1 MAGKTVVVLGAGW
14 GGLTAANVLRMLLAE
29 EHRVQLISKSPTF
42 CLPFSNLWV
51 MTGERSHPKQGE
63 RDIRSVA
70 TKGIEVIFADVQAI
84 DVERQRV
91 STTLGEVAYDYLL
104 VALGADYAPEAIPGF
119 PEAAYNFF
127 DPLEAHRLQGALA
140 EFEQGSVA
148 VLITRTPFK
157 CPAAPYEAAFLV
169 DTLLQIRGVRDRT
182 DVAIYTPE
190 PQPMPVAGRV
200 VGEALE
206 NMLQVRHIAYHPKR
220 TVQRVDAAE
229 KRIEFGD
236 GEEPARF
243 DLLIGVPP
251 HVAPPAVRGLVG
263 PTGWIPVDAA
273 TLVTDHEGVFAI
285 GDVTTIPLKHGLPL
299 PKAGVFAAAQ
309 AEVAARNIAAA
320 VRGQPAA
327 DSFDGLGFCYI
338 EVADGL
344 AAYGEGN
351 FYADPAPA
359 IRLEGPSYEYF
370 VRKRE
375 WEKNILGSLL

>member
-1 MAGKTVVVLGAGW
+1 MAGKTVAVLGGGW
-14 GGLTAANVLRMLLAE
+14 GGLTAAHVLRMLLTE

-42 CLPFSNLWV
+42 SVPFSNLWV

-63 RDIRSVA
+63 HDIRGLSA
-70 TKGIEVIFADVQAI
+70 KGIEVIINDVQAV
-84 DVERQRV
+84 DVQRQRV
-91 STTLGEVAYDYLL
+91 VTGSAELPYDYLL
-104 VALGADYAPEAIPGF
+104 VALGADYAPETISGF
-119 PEAAYNFF
+119 SEAAYNFY
-127 DPLEAHRLQGALA
+127 DSSEAHRLHSALA
-140 EFEQGSVA
+140 ELKEGRVV

-169 DTLLQIRGVRDRT
+169 DALLAVQGVREI
-182 DVAIYTPE
+182 VEIALYTPE

-206 NMLQVRHIAYHPKR
+206 NMLQERRIAYHPKR
-220 TVQRVDAAE
+220 TVQRIDAAR
-229 KRIEFGD
+229 KQIEFGD
-236 GEEPARF
+236 GDKTGF

-263 PTGWIPVDAA
+263 PAGWIPVSSDTMA
-273 TLVTDHEGVFAI
+273 TAQEGIFAI

-320 VRGQPAA
+320 VRGQSA
-327 DSFDGLGFCYI
+327 SETFDGQGFCFI

-344 AAYGEGN
+344 AAYGDGN

-359 IRLEGPSYEYF
+359 IQLAPPSHEYF

-375 WEKNILGSLL
+375 WEKNILGSLF